1 MHEIIIGISEPAS
14 YDAIFTKVKAGQST
28 EGLFIFLTDPN

>member
-1 MHEIIIGISEPAS
+1 MHEIIIGISEPVS

-28 EGLFIFLTDPN
+28 EVTFLYSFS